1 MKISVFT
8 DFDGTIT
15 AEDTLVHLLDHY
27 VGPSWLEI
35 ERRVEAG
42 ALSEEQGLQD
52 EVAMLR
58 APFAEALARV
68 LAEVPADPGFASFV
82 RFCRGRGWPL
92 AILSGGLAPLIRGVL
107 GREGLGDVPFAAND
121 LAFDPDGRWRV
132 VQASTPRINALCN
145 HCKSWHLAG
154 AAANGARTVYI
165 GDGTTDRC
173 PAGRADLVFAKGS
186 LAEWLAERGVKHERF
201 ASFAEIEAWFASPPG
216 RKWDA
221 GYRGALLGE
230 ARDDH

>member
-27 VGPSWLEI
+27 VGPGWLEI

-42 ALSEEQGLQD
+42 TLTEEQGLQD
-52 EVAMLR
+52 EVAMLS

-68 LAEVPADPGFASFV
+68 LAEVPADPGFTSFV

-92 AILSGGLAPLIRGVL
+92 TILSGGLAPLIRGVL
-107 GREGLGDVPFAAND
+107 EREGLADVPFAANE

-154 AAANGARTVYI
+154 AAANGMRTVYI

-186 LAEWLAERGVKHERF
+186 LVDWLAERGVAHERF
-201 ASFAEIEAWFASPPG
+201 AGFAEVEAWFASAAG
-216 RKWDA
+216 RTWVQA
-221 GYRGALLGE
+221 
-230 ARDDH
+230 